1 MDSIWNDFK
10 GQYRSGDITFRLVV
24 WNIALYAVPAIVFGL
39 LQLFGLSVNYLQFV
53 SLSSDPAALI
63 WKPYSLLS
71 YAFFHSGFFHILF
84 NMVMLYFSGR
94 LFLTFFTTRQL
105 LGLYLLSAVF
115 AGIFYMVSYAVFPML
130 MGRTSSVVGASG
142 AVMAILL
149 ATVSYAPM
157 MSVRLLI
164 FGNVKLWHIGAVI
177 LLIDLIYLTQSNT
190 GGHIAHL
197 GGAAF
202 GMFYIWLL
210 KNTDADPATRVAGWV
225 HAPFE
230 RSKKPAFRKVH
241 RNYKAKKSDSA
252 TTPSGSRVVTKTK
265 TQQQI
270 DEILDKISRSG
281 YESLS
286 AEEKEF
292 LFRAGKN

>member
-1 MDSIWNDFK
+1 MSSIWNDFK
-10 GQYRSGDITFRLVV
+10 WQYRSGDVTFRLVV
-24 WNIALYAVPAIVFGL
+24 WNILLYAVPAIVFGL
-39 LQLFGLSVNYLQFV
+39 LQLFGIGVNYLKYV
-53 SLSSDPAALI
+53 SLSSQVSDLL
-63 WKPYSLLS
+63 WKPHSLIS
-71 YAFFHSGFFHILF
+71 YAFFHAGFFHILF

-105 LGLYLLSAVF
+105 LGLYVLGGVF
-115 AGIFYMVSYAVFPML
+115 AGFLYMVSYAVFPML
-130 MGRTSSVVGASG
+130 SGTRSSLVGASG
-142 AVMAILL
+142 AVMAVLF

-157 MSVRLLI
+157 MSVRLFL
-164 FGNVKLWHIGAVI
+164 FGNVKLWHIAAVV
-177 LLIDLIYLTQSNT
+177 LLLDLINLTVSNT
-190 GGHIAHL
+190 GGHIAHI

-202 GMFYIWLL
+202 GVLYIWML
-210 KNTDADPATRVAGWV
+210 KNTDMDPATRLAGWMYW
-225 HAPFE
+225 PFE
-230 RSKKPAFRKVH
+230 KRDKPAFKKVH
-241 RNYKAKKSDSA
+241 RNYKAKPQ
-252 TTPSGSRVVTKTK
+252 TQTGPGPRVVTKSR